1 MPTINSMLTGT
12 YSLYKTAQNNGTLFQ
27 SNKNN
32 NDMFQRVFSAS
43 QDANNT
49 LSGLQGV
56 SANTKE
62 LISSYEEAR
71 TEFNEGFDDAMGA
84 LRKAS
89 SAIKSMNFNVGNDAL
104 TTTENED
111 GTTTTT
117 KSKELTEALKSVEDM
132 VKSYNE
138 AIDFFTENSAIS
150 KRVGRMQTLFSDTT
164 YRADSYGSV
173 GISVNSSTGKLSI
186 DEEKLTKTMME
197 SPERVSR
204 VLGSDGLA
212 AKAESHM
219 SIANSQKNQLFPSVN
234 SMIGPDLKSGSV
246 YSGSSLLNLSKYS
259 TTGGLLNMMG

>member
-1 MPTINSMLTGT
+1 MPTINSMLNGT
-12 YSLYKTAQNNGTLFQ
+12 YNLYKNAQSNGTLFQ

-43 QDANNT
+43 QDANST

-71 TEFNEGFDDAMGA
+71 AEFNEGFEDAMGA
-84 LRKAS
+84 LKKAS
-89 SAIKSMNFNVGNDAL
+89 SAIKAMDFNVGKEAL
-104 TTTENED
+104 TTKENED

-117 KSKELTEALKSVEDM
+117 KSKELTVALKSVEDM
-132 VKSYNE
+132 VKSYND
-138 AIDFFTENSAIS
+138 AIDFFADNAAVS
-150 KRVGRMQTLFSDTT
+150 KRVGRMQSLFSDTT
-164 YRADSYGSV
+164 YRADQYGSV
-173 GISVNSSTGKLSI
+173 GISVNSSNGKLSI
-186 DEEKLTKTMME
+186 DEDKLTKAMME
-197 SPERVSR
+197 SPDKVSR
-204 VLGSDGLA
+204 VLGTDGLA
-212 AKAESHM
+212 AKAESNM

-234 SMIGPDLKSGSV
+234 SMIGSDLKSSSV

>member
-27 SNKNN
+27 SNKN
-32 NDMFQRVFSAS
+32 DSGMFQRVFSAS
-43 QDANNT
+43 QDAGNT

-71 TEFNEGFDDAMGA
+71 SEFNEGFDDAMGA
-84 LRKAS
+84 LQKAS
-89 SAIKSMNFNVGNDAL
+89 SAIKSTNFNVGKDAL
-104 TTTENED
+104 TTKENED

-132 VKSYNE
+132 VKSYND
-138 AIDFFTENSAIS
+138 AIDFFSDNSAVS

-186 DEEKLTKTMME
+186 DEEKLTKAMME
-197 SPERVSR
+197 SPDKVSR

-219 SIANSQKNQLFPSVN
+219 SVANSQKSQLFPSVN
-234 SMIGPDLKSGSV
+234 SMIGSDLKSSSV